1 MLYSAEV
8 GRNIVAPRKARR
20 ITQEQLALR
29 SEVSVSR
36 LREIEHGVAN
46 PSIDYLETIAKTLEV
61 ALPVLFLYSMN
72 DVEVLEL
79 LPKLRHECPVI
90 VILDHGNA
98 IRYHWRPPSL

>member
-8 GRNIVAPRKARR
+8 GRNIVTLRKARR
-20 ITQEQLALR
+20 ITQEQLALQ
-29 SEVSVSR
+29 SDVSVSR

-72 DVEVLEL
+72 DIEVLEL
-79 LPKLRHECPVI
+79 LHDARREQREAV
-90 VILDHGNA
+90 
-98 IRYHWRPPSL
+98 